1 MAIDVAPSVPHLE
14 RAQDLADRIAAISL
28 APPHID
34 ERRVD
39 AAMQRALDAAGVTRR
54 PLRWFP
60 DSLSAHRH
68 VYAVAFAA
76 SRKAVRNAVTVHPDT
91 AAWNAAMESSWDRAW
106 RMARYDASEAAR
118 RASIR

>member
-39 AAMQRALDAAGVTRR
+39 AAMHR
-54 PLRWFP
+54 
-60 DSLSAHRH
+60 LSQAN
-68 VYAVAFAA
+68 
-76 SRKAVRNAVTVHPDT
+76 K
-91 AAWNAAMESSWDRAW
+91 SS
-106 RMARYDASEAAR
+106 
-118 RASIR
+118 